1 MLNGETAAVSQAK
14 EITLWN
20 IFWVFAK
27 IGAFTIGGG
36 YVMVPTIEAEMRKH
50 HWIDEDELPDIVA
63 ISQSAPGLLT
73 VNMAIFA
80 GYKIHGVAGSVVA
93 TLGSILAP
101 FFVVLAIAIF
111 FNNFSDNPWVVRIFC
126 GVRPVAVAVITGYF
140 IKLVRRN
147 AKLWQMLVTLV
158 ALLLMACLKVS
169 AIYIILTT
177 LVTAVAVSLLRQ
189 RRVGR

>member
-1 MLNGETAAVSQAK
+1 MEMK
-14 EITLWN
+14 EKISLWK
-20 IFWVFAK
+20 IFLVFTK

-36 YVMVPTIEAEMRKH
+36 YVMVPAIEAEMRKH

-80 GYKIHGVAGSVVA
+80 GYKLRGVAGSVVA

-101 FFVVLAIAIF
+101 FFVILAIAMF
-111 FNNFSDNPWVVRIFC
+111 FTSFSDNPLVVRIFS

-147 AKLWQMLVTLV
+147 ARPWQLIVILASL
-158 ALLLMACLKVS
+158 ALMVCLKVS
-169 AIYIILTT
+169 AIYIIL
-177 LVTAVAVSLLRQ
+177 VTIVAATAVSLIKQ
-189 RRVGR
+189 GRAER